1 MKPGKINIH
10 EAKTH
15 LSRLVEDVANG
26 NEVLI
31 AKGGRAMA
39 RLVPLGRDDS
49 PRRLGLLKG
58 KLRIADDFDRAGCAN
73 VGSSVELDLS
83 VEHGQ
88 LGSGRRVSGLVPVD
102 SGAPEP
108 RHMRSGHEVGE
119 VGSGHH

>member
-15 LSRLVEDVANG
+15 LSRLIEDVANG

-49 PRRLGLLKG
+49 PRKVGLLKG
-58 KLRIADDFDRAGCAN
+58 KLRIADDFDRSLEA
-73 VGSSVELDLS
+73 LTPL
-83 VEHGQ
+83 
-88 LGSGRRVSGLVPVD
+88 
-102 SGAPEP
+102 
-108 RHMRSGHEVGE
+108 
-119 VGSGHH
+119 

>member
-1 MKPGKINIH
+1 VKPGKINIH

-49 PRRLGLLKG
+49 PRRAGLLKG
-58 KLRIADDFDRAGCAN
+58 KLRIADDFDRSLEA
-73 VGSSVELDLS
+73 LTPL
-83 VEHGQ
+83 
-88 LGSGRRVSGLVPVD
+88 
-102 SGAPEP
+102 
-108 RHMRSGHEVGE
+108 
-119 VGSGHH
+119 

>member
-39 RLVPLGRDDS
+39 RLVPLGRDDA
-49 PRRLGLLKG
+49 PRRTGLLKG
-58 KLRIADDFDRAGCAN
+58 KLRIADDFDRSLEA
-73 VGSSVELDLS
+73 LTPL
-83 VEHGQ
+83 
-88 LGSGRRVSGLVPVD
+88 
-102 SGAPEP
+102 
-108 RHMRSGHEVGE
+108 
-119 VGSGHH
+119 

>member
-1 MKPGKINIH
+1 VKPGKINIH

-49 PRRLGLLKG
+49 PRRAGLLKG
-58 KLRIADDFDRAGCAN
+58 KLRIADDFDRSLEAATP
-73 VGSSVELDLS
+73 L
-83 VEHGQ
+83 
-88 LGSGRRVSGLVPVD
+88 
-102 SGAPEP
+102 
-108 RHMRSGHEVGE
+108 
-119 VGSGHH
+119 